1 MAFFNKNTENAR
13 LALAKDISDGR
24 VKLNSNIIKSLLFEY
39 FRFKKGF
46 LGVTTEMYL
55 TANNIEDFIAF
66 NRDEV
71 VSVEIKI
78 SKSDFIADFKKKKYS
93 SFETRCH
100 KFYFCVPFSLKEF
113 VLGYFKEYRNE
124 FNMKS
129 YGVLVVNDDLS
140 IIVIKKAKYLREKG
154 NIFALYNG
162 VDKWKKDEFVMD
174 NLAYYLIKNMSC
186 ELAKTKILT

>member
-1 MAFFNKNTENAR
+1 MAFFNKKTENAR

-24 VKLNSNIIKSLLFEY
+24 VELNSSIIKSLLFEY

-66 NRDEV
+66 NKDEV
-71 VSVEIKI
+71 VAVEIKI
-78 SKSDFIADFKKKKYS
+78 SKSDFTADFKKQKYS
-93 SFETRCH
+93 VFEMRCH
-100 KFYFCVPFSLKEF
+100 KFYFCMPFSLKEF
-113 VLGYFKEYRNE
+113 VLDYFKEH
-124 FNMKS
+124 NMNS
-129 YGVLVVNDDLS
+129 YGVLVVNDDLN
-140 IIVIKKAKYLREKG
+140 IIVAKKAKYLREKG

-162 VDKWKKDEFVMD
+162 VDRWKKDEFVMD

-186 ELAKTKILT
+186 ELAKAKILQ

>member
-66 NRDEV
+66 NKDEV

-93 SFETRCH
+93 SFEMRCH

-113 VLGYFKEYRNE
+113 VLDYLKGH
-124 FNMKS
+124 NMNS
-129 YGVLVVNDDLS
+129 YGVLVVNDNLN
-140 IIVIKKAKYLREKG
+140 IIVAKKAKYLREKG